1 MEVTDNKDGGPKRK
15 LHSPLKEIL
24 MEVDVG
30 KKQKIQGEVLMLS
43 KLMAQKLGSAA
54 AIGQPHRK
62 Q

>member
-30 KKQKIQGEVLMLS
+30 KKQKIQGEVSMLS
-43 KLMAQKLGSAA
+43 KLMVQQLGSAE
-54 AIGQPHRK
+54 AIG
-62 Q
+62 